1 MNAACCKNR
10 GWGRRLS
17 ELIRWL
23 VPSAILVLLPKCPL
37 CLAAYLAAGTGF
49 GISFTT
55 AAGIRYLLM
64 VLCTASLAY
73 LAVMRLRRGNDF
85 GRIS

>member
-1 MNAACCKNR
+1 MSAACCKNK
-10 GWGRRLS
+10 GWGRQLS
-17 ELIRWL
+17 ELIRWI

-55 AAGIRYLLM
+55 AASIRYLLM

-73 LAVMRLRRGNDF
+73 LAVRHLRQRHYLRR
-85 GRIS
+85 IS